1 MADAAQTFTL
11 AEIARRLD
19 VPQHRLI
26 HLCEKHVVV
35 PDVQDA
41 GGRGSSR
48 IFSARNF
55 LELAVA
61 LRLRDM
67 LLPVS
72 AAGAIVHVM
81 RAIEDRLRD
90 ELPDFSLV
98 TSLPADNAP
107 DLRVII
113 SDGHLIFVALGPA
126 GKNPKLFGG
135 VSIEDVSGNAGIA
148 GDQLQPI
155 EAQNANGAFGG
166 PEGSQ
171 FSRTELSLTTIAQ
184 SLPLVLS
191 DP

>member
-1 MADAAQTFTL
+1 MATEAHTFTL

-26 HLCEKHVVV
+26 HLCEKQVVG
-35 PDVQDA
+35 PPVQDA
-41 GGRGSSR
+41 GGRGWSR

-55 LELAVA
+55 LELAIA

-67 LLPVS
+67 MLPVS

-81 RAIEDRLRD
+81 RAMEDRLRD

-98 TSLPADNAP
+98 TGLVAEKAP

-113 SDGHLIFVALGPA
+113 SDGHLIFFALAPT

-135 VSIEDVSGNAGIA
+135 VSIEDVAG
-148 GDQLQPI
+148 
-155 EAQNANGAFGG
+155 
-166 PEGSQ
+166 
-171 FSRTELSLTTIAQ
+171 
-184 SLPLVLS
+184 
-191 DP
+191 

>member
-1 MADAAQTFTL
+1 MWNEVPTFTL

-26 HLCEKHVVV
+26 HLCEKQVVV

-48 IFSARNF
+48 IFSAQNF

-67 LLPVS
+67 MLPVS

-81 RAIEDRLRD
+81 RAMEDRLRD
-90 ELPDFSLV
+90 ELPGFSLV
-98 TSLPADNAP
+98 TGLASEKGP

-113 SDGHLIFVALGPA
+113 SDGHRIFFALGPP

-135 VSIEDVSGNAGIA
+135 VSIEDVSGNASSA
-148 GDQLQPI
+148 GAPLRAV
-155 EAQNANGAFGG
+155 EAHSAKGAFGG

-171 FSRTELSLTTIAQ
+171 FSRTEISLTAIAQ
-184 SLPLVLS
+184 SLPLG
-191 DP
+191 

>member
-1 MADAAQTFTL
+1 MAGDNRTFTL
-11 AEIARRLD
+11 AEVARRLD

-26 HLCEKHVVV
+26 HLCEKQVVV

-67 LLPVS
+67 MLPVS
-72 AAGAIVHVM
+72 TAGAIVHVM
-81 RAIEDRLRD
+81 RAMEDRLRG
-90 ELPDFSLV
+90 ELPGFSLV
-98 TSLPADNAP
+98 TGLAEANAP

-113 SDGHLIFVALGPA
+113 SDGHLIFFSLGPA

-135 VSIEDVSGNAGIA
+135 VSIEDVSGNALAA
-148 GDQLQPI
+148 GEQLRPVDVHS
-155 EAQNANGAFGG
+155 EKGTFGA
-166 PEGSQ
+166 PEGSR
-171 FSRTELSLTTIAQ
+171 FSRTEVSLTAIAQ
-184 SLPLVLS
+184 SLPL
-191 DP
+191 D

>member
-1 MADAAQTFTL
+1 MAGRAQTFTL
-11 AEIARRLD
+11 AEIAGRLSA
-19 VPQHRLI
+19 PQHRLI

-48 IFSARNF
+48 VFSARNF

-81 RAIEDRLRD
+81 RSMEDRLRD
-90 ELPDFSLV
+90 EPGFSLV
-98 TSLPADNAP
+98 TSLSAAEAP

-113 SDGHLIFVALGPA
+113 SDGHLIFFALGPA
-126 GKNPKLFGG
+126 GQNPTLFGG
-135 VSIEDVSGNAGIA
+135 VSLEDASGNAGIA
-148 GDQLQPI
+148 GDQLRPI
-155 EAQNANGAFGG
+155 ETQNATSAFGG
-166 PEGSQ
+166 PEGSL
-171 FSRTELSLTTIAQ
+171 FSRTEVSLTAIAQ
-184 SLPLVLS
+184 SLPLE
-191 DP
+191 

>member
-1 MADAAQTFTL
+1 MPEAAHTFTL
-11 AEIARRLD
+11 AEIAGRLD

-72 AAGAIVHVM
+72 AAGAIVQVT

-90 ELPDFSLV
+90 ELPGFSLV
-98 TSLPADNAP
+98 TSLTADKAP

-113 SDGHLIFVALGPA
+113 SDGDLIFFALGPA

-135 VSIEDVSGNAGIA
+135 VSIEDVSGNASVA
-148 GDQLQPI
+148 GEQLQPI
-155 EAQNANGAFGG
+155 EAQNGESAFGG

-171 FSRTELSLTTIAQ
+171 FSRTEISLTAIAQ
-184 SLPLVLS
+184 SLPLN
-191 DP
+191 

>member
-1 MADAAQTFTL
+1 MADAARTFTL
-11 AEIARRLD
+11 AEIAGRLD

-26 HLCEKHVVV
+26 HLCEKQVVI

-72 AAGAIVHVM
+72 AAGAIVHVI
-81 RAIEDRLRD
+81 RAMEDRLHD
-90 ELPDFSLV
+90 ELPGFSLV
-98 TSLPADNAP
+98 TSLTADKAP

-113 SDGHLIFVALGPA
+113 SDGRLIFFALGPA

-135 VSIEDVSGNAGIA
+135 VSIEDVSGNASVA
-148 GDQLQPI
+148 GAQLQPV
-155 EAQNANGAFGG
+155 EAQDGESVFGG
-166 PEGSQ
+166 PEGSH
-171 FSRTELSLTTIAQ
+171 FSRSEISLTAIAQ
-184 SLPLVLS
+184 SLPLR
-191 DP
+191 

>member
-1 MADAAQTFTL
+1 
-11 AEIARRLD
+11 
-19 VPQHRLI
+19 
-26 HLCEKHVVV
+26 VVV

-67 LLPVS
+67 MLPVS

-81 RAIEDRLRD
+81 RAMEDRLGD
-90 ELPDFSLV
+90 EMPGFSLV
-98 TSLPADNAP
+98 AGLAREKAP

-113 SDGHLIFVALGPA
+113 SDGHLIFFALGLA

-135 VSIEDVSGNAGIA
+135 VSIEDVSGNASA
-148 GDQLQPI
+148 GRQLTPI
-155 EAQNANGAFGG
+155 EAQNAKGTFGG
-166 PEGSQ
+166 PEGSR
-171 FSRTELSLTTIAQ
+171 FSRTEISLTAIAQ
-184 SLPLVLS
+184 SLPLE
-191 DP
+191 

>member
-1 MADAAQTFTL
+1 MADETQTFTL

-26 HLCEKHVVV
+26 HLCEKQVVV
-35 PDVQDA
+35 PDVQEA

-55 LELAVA
+55 FELAVA

-67 LLPVS
+67 MLPVS

-81 RAIEDRLRD
+81 RAMEDRLGD
-90 ELPDFSLV
+90 ELPGFSLV
-98 TSLPADNAP
+98 TGLAGETAP

-113 SDGHLIFVALGPA
+113 SDGHLIFFALGPA

-135 VSIEDVSGNAGIA
+135 VSIEDVAGNADVA
-148 GDQLQPI
+148 GDQLRVI
-155 EAQNANGAFGG
+155 EAQNAKGAFGG
-166 PEGSQ
+166 PEGSR
-171 FSRTELSLTTIAQ
+171 FSRTEISLTAIAQ
-184 SLPLVLS
+184 SLPLG
-191 DP
+191 

>member
-1 MADAAQTFTL
+1 MTEEAQTFTL

-26 HLCEKHVVV
+26 HLCEKQVVV
-35 PDVQDA
+35 PDVQNA

-67 LLPVS
+67 MLPVS

-81 RAIEDRLRD
+81 RAMEGRLRE
-90 ELPDFSLV
+90 ELPGFSLV
-98 TSLPADNAP
+98 TGLVGEKAP

-113 SDGHLIFVALGPA
+113 SDGHLIFFALGPA
-126 GKNPKLFGG
+126 GKNPMLFGG
-135 VSIEDVSGNAGIA
+135 VSIEDVSGNAGTA
-148 GDQLQPI
+148 GEQLRAI
-155 EAQNANGAFGG
+155 GAQDPKGTFGG

-171 FSRTELSLTTIAQ
+171 FSRTEISLTAIAQ
-184 SLPLVLS
+184 SLPLE
-191 DP
+191 